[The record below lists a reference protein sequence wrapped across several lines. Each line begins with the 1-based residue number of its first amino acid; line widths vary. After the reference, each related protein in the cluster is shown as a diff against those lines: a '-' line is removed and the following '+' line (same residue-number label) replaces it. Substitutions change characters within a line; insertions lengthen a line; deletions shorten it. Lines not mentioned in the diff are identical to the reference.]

1 LLLTGAS
8 SERERGW
15 SRAQR
20 RTLSAVQT
28 SANLRRRAVVDYGL
42 ARRAA
47 LHGLRAGRMSAL
59 DVCDAHPYL
68 LRAARY
74 HGEATD
80 RDCPVCR
87 REQLVEVTYTYG
99 DCFKEATNGRVRQRA
114 DLPELAAEYAEF
126 TVYVV
131 EVCRGCSWNHLTVSY
146 VLGASDARTPRR
158 RATPNGESAG
168 VNRTRRVAE
177 E

>member
-1 LLLTGAS
+1 M
-8 SERERGW
+8 
-15 SRAQR
+15 
-20 RTLSAVQT
+20 
-28 SANLRRRAVVDYGL
+28 DYGL

-47 LHGLRAGRMSAL
+47 LHGLRSGRTSAL

-74 HGEATD
+74 HGESTE
-80 RDCPVCR
+80 RDCPVCH
-87 REQLVEVTYTYG
+87 RERLVEVTYTYG

-114 DLPELAAEYAEF
+114 ELPDLAAEYAEF

-131 EVCRGCSWNHLTVSY
+131 EVCRSCSWNHLTVSY
-146 VLGASDARTPRR
+146 VLEQNDRAKEPRNSRR
-158 RATPNGESAG
+158 RATPNGGSAETS
-168 VNRTRRVAE
+168 RARRAAE

>member
-1 LLLTGAS
+1 
-8 SERERGW
+8 
-15 SRAQR
+15 
-20 RTLSAVQT
+20 VQT
-28 SANLRRRAVVDYGL
+28 CATPRRRSVVDYGL

-47 LHGLRAGRMSAL
+47 LHDLRAGRTSPL
-59 DVCDAHPYL
+59 DACDAHPYL

-80 RDCPVCR
+80 RGCPVCR

-114 DLPELAAEYAEF
+114 DLPELAEEYAEF

-131 EVCRGCSWNHLTVSY
+131 EVCQGCSWNHLTVSY
-146 VLGASDARTPRR
+146 VLGVNDSRDPRR
-158 RATPNGESAG
+158 RAAPNRESAG
-168 VNRTRRVAE
+168 SARTRRAAE

>member
-1 LLLTGAS
+1 VVSPGDCK
-8 SERERGW
+8 
-15 SRAQR
+15 
-20 RTLSAVQT
+20 
-28 SANLRRRAVVDYGL
+28 RAVVDYGL

-47 LHGLRAGRMSAL
+47 LRELRSGRASTL

-74 HGEATD
+74 HGESTD
-80 RDCPVCR
+80 RDCPVCA
-87 REQLVEVTYTYG
+87 REPLVEVTYTYG
-99 DCFKEATNGRVRQRA
+99 DCFREATNGRVRQRA
-114 DLPELAAEYAEF
+114 DLAELAQEHPEF

-146 VLGASDARTPRR
+146 VLGTEDPHAPRSR
-158 RATPNGESAG
+158 VSPNGESTGSA
-168 VNRTRRVAE
+168 RTRRAAE